1 MDENYF
7 GKGNDNELNKSMSE
21 RLAFWEQ
28 FNQVLVSRGKPFN
41 VRKATTDHWYD
52 VAIGTSEAHISI
64 SLINKDGIPLF
75 DTLHNQKDE
84 IEEKLGFELIWD
96 RIDGK
101 KASRIKYYIQGLDF
115 DDHSNYDALMNQSI
129 DAAVKMRDVFKKYI

>member
-1 MDENYF
+1 
-7 GKGNDNELNKSMSE
+7 MSE

-28 FNQVLVSRGKPFN
+28 FNQILVSRGKPFN

-64 SLINKDGIPLF
+64 SLINKDGIIVVEIYISNNKKLF
-75 DTLHNQKDE
+75 DTLHDQKDE

-101 KASRIKYYIQGLDF
+101 KASRIKYYIPGLDF
-115 DDHSNYDALMNQSI
+115 DDHSNYDTLMNQSI

>member
-1 MDENYF
+1 
-7 GKGNDNELNKSMSE
+7 MSE

-28 FNQVLVSRGKPFN
+28 FNQILVSRGKPFN

-64 SLINKDGIPLF
+64 SLINKDGIIVVEIYISNNKKLF
-75 DTLHNQKDE
+75 DTLHDQKDE

-96 RIDGK
+96 RLDGK
-101 KASRIKYYIQGLDF
+101 KHRGLSIISRG
-115 DDHSNYDALMNQSI
+115 
-129 DAAVKMRDVFKKYI
+129 